1 MTNPHP
7 NVAKMTATVQGW
19 IAAAQG
25 RDDGAALLRKRAA
38 WVESQLQLLGSKTD
52 APEHL
57 RGLTAVDLTLAMMDL
72 RAAAQAHRV
81 AA

>member
-1 MTNPHP
+1 MTNHP
-7 NVAKMTATVQGW
+7 NAAKMTAAVSGW

-25 RDDGAALLRKRAA
+25 RDDGPALLRKRAA
-38 WVESQLQLLGSKTD
+38 WMEQQLQLLGSKTD

-72 RAAAQAHRV
+72 RAAADGSRV